1 MVPTKMKHFS
11 QAPKHKQATNSDK
24 KKMFRIYTR
33 NIKEIDT
40 NYLGSSY

>member
-1 MVPTKMKHFS
+1 MVPTKIKHFA
-11 QAPKHKQATNSDK
+11 QAPKPKQATNSD

-33 NIKEIDT
+33 NIKEIDI